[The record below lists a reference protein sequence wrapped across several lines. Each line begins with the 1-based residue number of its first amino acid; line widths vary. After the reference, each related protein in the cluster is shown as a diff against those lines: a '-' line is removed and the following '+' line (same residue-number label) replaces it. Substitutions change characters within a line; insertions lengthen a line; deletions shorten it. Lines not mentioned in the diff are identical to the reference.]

1 MFEAVTPRMRVLAG
15 VALAAAAAAALVVGA
30 VAFTRSEPQQPTL
43 QPRPGL
49 PPLVLDLGVREDAEA
64 RGLRRALR
72 LYDTRRA
79 REAGDAFRRLG
90 SVQAR
95 VGEAFAAWPDDSL
108 ATLERLAQAHPRS
121 AVVLVNLGI
130 ARFWAGHEN
139 AVGAWRQ
146 AVAGDPDSEA
156 AVRASDLLH
165 PDSPRGLPVFVPSF
179 APPSRLARLA
189 PERQLAALTR
199 AARSDGVRARLLY
212 GVALQRLGRP
222 LSAEREYAA
231 AAALAPQS
239 AEAQVAAAVGAYTKD
254 HPERAFGRL
263 GPLTRRFP
271 RAPTVRFHLGLLLLW
286 LGRVEEAKKQLR
298 IARALGPKT
307 PLGMEANRFLERLE
321 NIRTN

>member
-1 MFEAVTPRMRVLAG
+1 
-15 VALAAAAAAALVVGA
+15 VVGA
-30 VAFTRSEPQQPTL
+30 VAFTRTEPQQPAL

-72 LYDTRRA
+72 LYDARRA

-108 ATLERLAQAHPRS
+108 AALERLAQAHPRS

-130 ARFWAGHEN
+130 ARFWAGRET
-139 AVGAWRQ
+139 ADDAWRQ
-146 AVAGDPDSEA
+146 AVARDPDSEA
-156 AVRASDLLH
+156 AVRAGDLLH

-179 APPSRLARLA
+179 APPKRLERLS
-189 PERQLAALTR
+189 PERQLAGLAR
-199 AARSDGVRARLLY
+199 AARSDGVRAKLLY

-222 LSAEREYAA
+222 VSAEREYAA
-231 AAALAPQS
+231 AAALAPAN
-239 AEAQVAAAVGAYTKD
+239 AEAHVAAAVGRYTKD

-286 LGRVEEAKKQLR
+286 LGQVEEAKKQLR

-307 PLGMEANRFLERLE
+307 PLGTEANRFLERLE

>member
-1 MFEAVTPRMRVLAG
+1 
-15 VALAAAAAAALVVGA
+15 
-30 VAFTRSEPQQPTL
+30 
-43 QPRPGL
+43 
-49 PPLVLDLGVREDAEA
+49 VREDAEA

-72 LYDTRRA
+72 LYDARRA

-108 ATLERLAQAHPRS
+108 AALERLAQAHTRS

-139 AVGAWRQ
+139 ANDAWRQ
-146 AVAGDPDSEA
+146 AVARDPDSEA

-179 APPSRLARLA
+179 APPSSLARLS
-189 PERQLAALTR
+189 PDRQLAALAR
-199 AARSDGVRARLLY
+199 AARSDEVRARLLY

-231 AAALAPQS
+231 AAALAPQN
-239 AEAQVAAAVGAYTKD
+239 AEAQVAAAVGRYTKD

-263 GPLTRRFP
+263 GPLTRRFQ

-286 LGRVEEAKKQLR
+286 LGRVEEAKTQLR

-307 PLGMEANRFLERLE
+307 PLGTEANRFLERLE

>member
-1 MFEAVTPRMRVLAG
+1 VTPRIRVLAG

-30 VAFTRSEPQQPTL
+30 VAFTRTEPEQPTL
-43 QPRPGL
+43 RPRPGL
-49 PPLVLDLGVREDAEA
+49 PPLILDLGVRDDPEA

-72 LYDTRRA
+72 LYDARRA
-79 REAGDAFRRLG
+79 QEAGEAFRRLG

-108 ATLERLAQAHPRS
+108 AALERLAQAHPRS

-130 ARFWAGHEN
+130 ARFWAGHED
-139 AVGAWRQ
+139 ADEAWRQ
-146 AVAGDPDSEA
+146 AVDRDPDSEA

-165 PDSPRGLPVFVPSF
+165 PDSPRGLPIFVPSF
-179 APPSRLARLA
+179 APRGRLSRLS
-189 PERQLAALTR
+189 PTQQLAALAT
-199 AARSDGVRARLLY
+199 AARLDGVRAKLLY

-222 LSAEREYAA
+222 VSAEREFVGAA
-231 AAALAPQS
+231 VLAPQN
-239 AEAQVAAAVGAYTKD
+239 AEAQVAAAVGRYTKD

-286 LGRVEEAKKQLR
+286 LGRLEEAKRQLR

-307 PLGMEANRFLERLE
+307 PLGTEANRFLRRLE

>member
-1 MFEAVTPRMRVLAG
+1 VTPRVRVLVG

-30 VAFTRSEPQQPTL
+30 VAFTRTEPQQPTL
-43 QPRPGL
+43 RPRPGL
-49 PPLVLDLGVREDAEA
+49 PPLILDLGVRDDPEA
-64 RGLRRALR
+64 RGLRRALG
-72 LYDTRRA
+72 LYDARRA
-79 REAGDAFRRLG
+79 REAGEAFRRLG

-108 ATLERLAQAHPRS
+108 SAVERLAQAHPRS

-130 ARFWAGHEN
+130 ARFWAGRDD
-139 AVGAWRQ
+139 ADDAWRQ
-146 AVAGDPDSEA
+146 AVARDPDSEA

-179 APPSRLARLA
+179 APPGRLSRLSPA
-189 PERQLAALTR
+189 RQLAALAT
-199 AARSDGVRARLLY
+199 AARADGVRAKLLY

-222 LSAEREYAA
+222 VSAEREFATA
-231 AAALAPQS
+231 VALAPQN
-239 AEAQVAAAVGAYTKD
+239 AEAQVAAAAGRYTTD
-254 HPERAFGRL
+254 RPDRAFGRL

-286 LGRVEEAKKQLR
+286 LGRVEEAKRQLR

-307 PLGMEANRFLERLE
+307 PLGTEANRFLQRLE